1 MNDNNK
7 PKKIVA
13 SIISSISFLLLVAS
27 FILER
32 LIDLYPN
39 VIREKFGDK
48 FMERL
53 LHLPLVYI
61 VAGLFTLFV
70 VVLFYFLWLSGVFQS
85 RNRVLETPLT
95 ANIENQQNITGNNST
110 NFQKSTFN
118 APVIFNSKEED
129 KKKDDDISEAKI
141 EVKEFH
147 LNSEGFQSYGQAV
160 KVGVYIN
167 NSDKYNIIPYARLV
181 GVVKRTKTALDEK
194 VTENNFPFDEDKSI
208 FQYDKEVFTKIK
220 KIYFM
225 EVLNRNVVILFEK
238 PVSIEYFSEN
248 EEPEFRNITWDF
260 DFEICGEKKN
270 GEQFQNG
277 NYHAQIECR
286 NVNGAF
292 LLRMSVL

>member
-129 KKKDDDISEAKI
+129 KKKM
-141 EVKEFH
+141 
-147 LNSEGFQSYGQAV
+147 
-160 KVGVYIN
+160 
-167 NSDKYNIIPYARLV
+167 
-181 GVVKRTKTALDEK
+181 T
-194 VTENNFPFDEDKSI
+194 I
-208 FQYDKEVFTKIK
+208 FQKQK
-220 KIYFM
+220 
-225 EVLNRNVVILFEK
+225 L
-238 PVSIEYFSEN
+238 
-248 EEPEFRNITWDF
+248 
-260 DFEICGEKKN
+260 G
-270 GEQFQNG
+270 
-277 NYHAQIECR
+277 
-286 NVNGAF
+286 
-292 LLRMSVL
+292 